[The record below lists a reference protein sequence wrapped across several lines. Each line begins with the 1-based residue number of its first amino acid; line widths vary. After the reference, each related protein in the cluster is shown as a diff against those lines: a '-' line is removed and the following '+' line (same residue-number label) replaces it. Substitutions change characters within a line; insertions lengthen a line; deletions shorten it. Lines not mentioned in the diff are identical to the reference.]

1 LRYTRHMELLQK
13 QNLKQI
19 LLNEKLQLAIVYILA
34 FTVPFIFKQ
43 PQILIGSI
51 INFILVFSISKYGF
65 KKIIPLLF
73 LPSLAS
79 FLNGVLFGVFTTY
92 LLYLMPFIVL
102 SNLILVLTV
111 KYIKI
116 KYLNVG
122 IAALL
127 KACFLFSAAYILFNT
142 IHIPEIFLTTM
153 GLIQLY
159 TALIGGALASLFI
172 TSKES

>member
-1 LRYTRHMELLQK
+1 MELLQK
-13 QNLKQI
+13 ENLKQI
-19 LLNEKLQLAIVYILA
+19 LFNEKFQLTVVYILA
-34 FTVPFIFKQ
+34 FSIPFIFKQ
-43 PQILIGSI
+43 PQLLIGSI
-51 INFILVFSISKYGF
+51 INFILVFSVSKYGL
-65 KKIIPLLF
+65 KKIIPVLF

-79 FLNGVLFGVFTTY
+79 FLNGVLFGVLTPY

-159 TALIGGALASLFI
+159 TALIGGILASLFI
-172 TSKES
+172 TSKQS

>member
-1 LRYTRHMELLQK
+1 MELLQK

-19 LLNEKLQLAIVYILA
+19 LLNEKLQLSVVYILA
-34 FTVPFIFKQ
+34 FAVPFIFKQ
-43 PQILIGSI
+43 PQLLIGSL
-51 INFILVFSISKYGF
+51 INFILIFSISKYGL
-65 KKIIPLLF
+65 KKIIPVLF

-79 FLNGVLFGVFTTY
+79 FLNGVLLGVFTPY

-102 SNLILVLTV
+102 SNLVFVLAF
-111 KYIKI
+111 KYVKI
-116 KYLNVG
+116 KYLNIG

-127 KACFLFSAAYILFNT
+127 KACFLFSAAYILFQT

-159 TALIGGALASLFI
+159 TALIGGTLALLFI
-172 TSKES
+172 TSKQS

>member
-1 LRYTRHMELLQK
+1 MELLQNQK
-13 QNLKQI
+13 LKQL
-19 LLNEKLQLAIVYILA
+19 LLNETLQLSVVYILA

-43 PQILIGSI
+43 PQLLIGSI
-51 INFILVFSISKYGF
+51 INFILVFSISKYGI
-65 KKIIPLLF
+65 KKIIPILF

-79 FLNGVLFGVFTTY
+79 FLNGVLFGAFTPY
-92 LLYLMPFIVL
+92 LLYLIPFIVL
-102 SNLILVLTV
+102 SNLIFVLTF
-111 KYIKI
+111 KYAKI

-122 IAALL
+122 VAALL
-127 KACFLFSAAYILFNT
+127 KACFLFLATYILFQT

-172 TSKES
+172 TSKKS

>member
-1 LRYTRHMELLQK
+1 MELLQK

-19 LLNEKLQLAIVYILA
+19 LLSEKIQLSIVYILA
-34 FTVPFIFKQ
+34 FSIPFIFKQ
-43 PQILIGSI
+43 PQLLIGSI
-51 INFILVFSISKYGF
+51 INFLLIFSISKYGF
-65 KKIIPLLF
+65 MKIIPVLF

-79 FLNGVLFGVFTTY
+79 FLNGVLFGVFTPY
-92 LLYLMPFIVL
+92 LLYLIPFIIL
-102 SNLILVLTV
+102 SNLIFVLAF

-127 KACFLFSAAYILFNT
+127 KACFLFSATYILFQT

-159 TALIGGALASLFI
+159 TALIGGTLATIFLN
-172 TSKES
+172 SKKS

>member
-1 LRYTRHMELLQK
+1 MDMELLQK

-19 LLNEKLQLAIVYILA
+19 LLNEKLQLSVIYVLT
-34 FTVPFIFKQ
+34 FTIPFLIKQ
-43 PQILIGSI
+43 PQLLIGSI
-51 INFILVFSISKYGF
+51 INFVLIFSISKYGL
-65 KKIIPLLF
+65 KKIIPVLF

-79 FLNGVLFGVFTTY
+79 FLNGVLFGTLTPY
-92 LLYLMPFIVL
+92 LLYLIPFIIL
-102 SNLILVLTV
+102 SNLIFVLTF
-111 KYIKI
+111 KYIKA
-116 KYLNVG
+116 KYLNTG

-159 TALIGGALASLFI
+159 TALIGGTLASIFI
-172 TSKES
+172 NYSKK

>member
-1 LRYTRHMELLQK
+1 MELLQK
-13 QNLKQI
+13 ENLKQI
-19 LLNEKLQLAIVYILA
+19 LLNEKVQLTVVYVLA

-43 PQILIGSI
+43 PQLLIGSI
-51 INFILVFSISKYGF
+51 INFMLVFSISKYGF
-65 KKIIPLLF
+65 KKIIPVLF

-79 FLNGVLFGVFTTY
+79 FLNGVLFGVFTPY

-111 KYIKI
+111 KYVKV

-142 IHIPEIFLTTM
+142 IHIPEIFLNTM

-159 TALIGGALASLFI
+159 TALIGGTLASIFL
-172 TSKES
+172 TSKHT

>member
-1 LRYTRHMELLQK
+1 
-13 QNLKQI
+13 
-19 LLNEKLQLAIVYILA
+19 LLNEKFQLTVVYLLA

-43 PQILIGSI
+43 PQLLIGSI
-51 INFILVFSISKYGF
+51 INFILVFSVSKYGL
-65 KKIIPLLF
+65 KKIIPVLF

-79 FLNGVLFGVFTTY
+79 FLNGVLFGVFTPY

-111 KYIKI
+111 KYIKV
-116 KYLNVG
+116 KYLNIG

-127 KACFLFSAAYILFNT
+127 KACFLFSAVYILFNT

-159 TALIGGALASLFI
+159 TALIGGILASLFI
-172 TSKES
+172 TSKQS

>member
-1 LRYTRHMELLQK
+1 MELLQK

-19 LLNEKLQLAIVYILA
+19 LLNEKLQLAIVYALA

-43 PQILIGSI
+43 PQLLIGSI
-51 INFILVFSISKYGF
+51 INFILIFSVSKYGL
-65 KKIIPLLF
+65 KRIIPILF

-79 FLNGVLFGVFTTY
+79 FLNGVLFGVFTPY
-92 LLYLMPFIVL
+92 LLYLIPFIVL
-102 SNLILVLTV
+102 SNLILVLT
-111 KYIKI
+111 I
-116 KYLNVG
+116 KYVKIRYLNIG

-127 KACFLFSAAYILFNT
+127 KACFLFSATYILFRT

-159 TALIGGALASLFI
+159 TALIGGFLASLFI
-172 TSKES
+172 TSKKV

>member
-1 LRYTRHMELLQK
+1 MELLQK